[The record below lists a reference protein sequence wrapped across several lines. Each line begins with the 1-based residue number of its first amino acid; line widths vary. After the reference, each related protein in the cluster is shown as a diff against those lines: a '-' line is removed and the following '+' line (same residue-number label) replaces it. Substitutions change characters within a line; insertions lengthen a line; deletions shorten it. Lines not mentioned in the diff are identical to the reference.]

1 MSVYTER
8 AAELFGKGFNCSQAV
23 FAAFCDKFGM
33 DEKTALKV
41 ASGLGGGV
49 GRMREVCGAM
59 CGAAMVAGMV
69 YGDDTGENREAKSY
83 TYKKV
88 QEIAVLQKAAL
99 RSNSGGCGES
109 YGKSAFFRIVLPK
122 KLNYKT
128 KKELFYE

>member
-33 DEKTALKV
+33 DEKTALKA

-59 CGAAMVAGMV
+59 CGALWLQVWYTV
-69 YGDDTGENREAKSY
+69 TIQAK
-83 TYKKV
+83 TERQNPIRIK
-88 QEIAVLQKAAL
+88 
-99 RSNSGGCGES
+99 R
-109 YGKSAFFRIVLPK
+109 FRKLP
-122 KLNYKT
+122 LNLKRPIR
-128 KKELFYE
+128 L

>member
-8 AAELFGKGFNCSQAV
+8 DAGLVGKGFNCSKAGC
-23 FAAFCDKFGM
+23 AACCDIFGM

-49 GRMREVCGAM
+49 GRMREVCRAM

-83 TYKKV
+83 TYIKV
-88 QEIAVLQKAAL
+88 QEIAA
-99 RSNSGGCGES
+99 E
-109 YGKSAFFRIVLPK
+109 F
-122 KLNYKT
+122 
-128 KKELFYE
+128 

>member
-69 YGDDTGENREAKSY
+69 YGDDTGENREQNPIRIK
-83 TYKKV
+83 
-88 QEIAVLQKAAL
+88 
-99 RSNSGGCGES
+99 R
-109 YGKSAFFRIVLPK
+109 FRKLP
-122 KLNYKT
+122 LNLKRPIR
-128 KKELFYE
+128 L

>member
-88 QEIAVLQKAAL
+88 QENC
-99 RSNSGGCGES
+99 R
-109 YGKSAFFRIVLPK
+109 
-122 KLNYKT
+122 
-128 KKELFYE
+128 

>member
-49 GRMREVCGAM
+49 GRMRNCG
-59 CGAAMVAGMV
+59 
-69 YGDDTGENREAKSY
+69 R
-83 TYKKV
+83 
-88 QEIAVLQKAAL
+88 
-99 RSNSGGCGES
+99 CGES
-109 YGKSAFFRIVLPK
+109 YGKSAFLGLVLPK
-122 KLNYKT
+122 SSTAK
-128 KKELFYE
+128 